1 MLPRLAFLLT
11 FAALFFAVPAA
22 RAAPEPARP
31 ADDFVDKM
39 GHATHWG
46 YTDTPYGFAYDN
58 VKKLLGDLGIRHV
71 RDGFHPREEDLYK
84 TYGIKSTLIFGPQT
98 SPADAVKLLAAHRE
112 LADMAEGPNEVDIF
126 AGSAAYKGK
135 TFPEGAKLYQNEL
148 YAAIKGSPQTADV
161 GVIAPSTARA
171 GSNRQL
177 APMTSADYVV
187 MHSYAGGQK
196 PSASLRG
203 DVNNNLT
210 NAFSILGV
218 GATLKPIVVTESGY
232 HTALGSNVVIGGA
245 QPGVSERA
253 QAKYLPRHFAEYFNA
268 GIVRTFTYEFLDE
281 FPDYSKDEREAT
293 NAEACFGIVKRDL
306 TPKPAYFAE
315 KNLIALLGEAKWNG
329 AKWMTPRFSPAALN
343 FTLTGDVKNVHHT
356 LLQKSNGEFYLLLW
370 QEVSSFDTQTR
381 QDVVNPDVPV
391 TLTFAQSVKPAV
403 FRLSGVTKT
412 AQLSGPTKTLTVD
425 VPDEIV
431 VVRLTP
437 TVKRTPKPVAAP
449 SKISVTTTGDSAM
462 LTWKPVPGASG
473 YFISRLGEF
482 LGRVSRPTF
491 TDARLTPGVGY
502 PYQVRAF
509 DAFGNVS
516 PPATVVAQTR
526 AVFPDLVVT
535 DISLSPSNPKPG
547 DLVTFTA
554 TVKNVG
560 DAPSPANVTVG
571 VYFQVDGKGAMWSDS
586 FSGPLAPGET
596 KTLTANNGANGVK
609 SWTATAG
616 SHVVTALADDVNRIV
631 ERDES
636 NNGAKKTVAIP

>member
-1 MLPRLAFLLT
+1 MKLLPLLVALFLL
-11 FAALFFAVPAA
+11 APAVSH
-22 RAAPEPARP
+22 AAPEPAWP
-31 ADDFVDKM
+31 ADEFVDTM

-46 YTDTPYGFAYDN
+46 YTDTPYGFAYEQ
-58 VKKLLGDLGIRHV
+58 VKKLLGELGIRHV
-71 RDGFHPREEDLYK
+71 RDGWHERETDLYNSLGVK
-84 TYGIKSTLIFGPQT
+84 TTMIFGPQT
-98 SPADAVKLLAAHRE
+98 SPADAVKLLTEHRD
-112 LADMAEGPNEVDIF
+112 LTAMVEGPNEVDIF

-148 YAAIKGSPQTADV
+148 YTALKAEPKTAGL

-177 APMTSADYVV
+177 APMTGADYVV

-196 PSASLRG
+196 PSNSLRG

-281 FPDYSKDEREAT
+281 FPDYGKDEREAA

-306 TPKPAYFAE
+306 TPKPAYFTE
-315 KNLIALLGEAKWNG
+315 KNLIALLSESQWNG
-329 AKWMTPRFSPAALN
+329 TRWTTPRFAPAALD
-343 FTLTGDVKNVHHT
+343 FALTGDVTNIHHT
-356 LLQKSNGEFYLLLW
+356 LLQKSNGDFYLLLW
-370 QEVSSFDTQTR
+370 QEVSSFGTQTHR
-381 QDVVNPDVPV
+381 DIENPDVPV
-391 TLTFAQSVKPAV
+391 TLTLAQSVKPAV
-403 FRLSGVTKT
+403 FRLSSVSKT

-437 TVKRTPKPVAAP
+437 TVKRTPKLLAAP
-449 SKISVTTTGDSAM
+449 SQLAAKTTGDSAT
-462 LTWKPVPGASG
+462 LVWKPVPKAAG
-473 YFISRLGEF
+473 YFVFRLGEF
-482 LGRVSRPTF
+482 LGRTTRPAF
-491 TDARLTPGVGY
+491 ADARLTPGVGY
-502 PYQVRAF
+502 PYTVRAF
-509 DAFGNVS
+509 DISGNVS
-516 PPATVVAQTR
+516 GPAALVARTR
-526 AVFPDLVVT
+526 AVFPDLIVT
-535 DISLSPSNPKPG
+535 DITLSPANPKPG

-554 TVKNVG
+554 SVKNVG
-560 DAPSPANVTVG
+560 DAPSPAHVTVG
-571 VYFQVDGKGAMWSDS
+571 VYFQVDGKGAMWSDT
-586 FSGPLAPGET
+586 FHGPLAPGET
-596 KTLTANNGANGVK
+596 KLLTASSGADGVK

-616 SHVVTALADDVNRIV
+616 NHSVTALADDVNRIN
-631 ERDES
+631 ERDEG